1 MKKLLSLF
9 TVSFGLL
16 ASSQMADHIPALI
29 PIKINEKSGYIDQ
42 SGKTVI
48 LPEYHIAMFFAED
61 CNLLNSP
68 NAAVRNYGSA
78 DYATVEKNEKSYRI
92 DKKGRRVYAYQKKD
106 LGRCFYEYQAPKY
119 NAYVLDG
126 RYGIISKKNVESK
139 VFDDFVITPQYQQL
153 SILDGNPE
161 DPMIIAVQ
169 GDKFGVINKN
179 NEVIIPFI
187 YEDIKCNLS
196 WKTAGLFEVSMNG
209 SDYFYINQNNHAYN
223 TYTKK

>member
-9 TVSFGLL
+9 AVSFGLL
-16 ASSQMADHIPALI
+16 AYSQMADNIPTLI

-48 LPEYHIAMFFAED
+48 VPEYHIAMFFAED

-68 NAAVRNYGSA
+68 NTAVRKFGSS

-92 DKKGRRVYAYQKKD
+92 DKKGRRVYEYQQKD
-106 LGRCFYEYQAPKY
+106 LGRCFYEYHAPQY
-119 NAYVLDG
+119 NAYVMDG

-139 VFDDFVITPQYQQL
+139 IFDDFVIAPQYQQL
-153 SILDGNPE
+153 SIMDGDPE
-161 DPMIIAVQ
+161 NPMIIAVK
-169 GDKFGVINKN
+169 GDKFGVINKK

-187 YEDIKCNLS
+187 YDDIKCNLS
-196 WKTAGLFEVSMNG
+196 WKTAGLFEVSLDGN
-209 SDYFYINQNNHAYN
+209 DYFYINRNNHAYT